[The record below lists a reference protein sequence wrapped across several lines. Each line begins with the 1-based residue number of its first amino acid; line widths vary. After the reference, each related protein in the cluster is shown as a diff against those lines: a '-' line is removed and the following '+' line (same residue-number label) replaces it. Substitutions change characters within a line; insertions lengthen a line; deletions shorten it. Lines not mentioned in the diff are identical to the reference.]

1 MNKFTKLGIICFVLM
16 AILLF
21 VGIPIILIQ
30 ISRLVGND
38 TVCGQQVVRFFEVK
52 VLIINTM
59 LCLVAILPVVGVVL
73 LVIGNK
79 SKPKSIDKKN
89 KQHKQKLV

>member
-30 ISRLVGND
+30 IYGLVGNN
-38 TVCGQQVVRFFEVK
+38 TVGGQQVVRFFEVK

-73 LVIGNK
+73 LIIGNK